1 MAALVVE
8 AKDKSE
14 LKLVMDML
22 KKMRVRSKLLSESDK
37 EDFALGYL
45 IDQADRTKKVSRE
58 RIMKQLGRS

>member
-22 KKMRVRSKLLSESDK
+22 KKMRVRSKLLSESEK